1 MANSAINSAVQL
13 NGLQLLSISHLPDDQ
28 GARKIIAALGLD
40 WPTHP
45 GRFTERLYESEG
57 DGVKLVWRSPRE
69 LLAIAH
75 SDSALQSLRDAMVPG
90 RQATAAVWNQSQ
102 AMALFELQGPDL
114 DAWLTRLVDAEAI
127 PEPRDIPAAA
137 DWPILPSKCCALT
150 TIVRGYWPISRLLPT
165 SATGW
170 TLLTPLCPIS
180 HWLNHKTIDLC
191 PGEKMHHTQTL
202 ILRTG
207 LTLSRNLVLAA

>member
-1 MANSAINSAVQL
+1 MANSAINSVVQL

-90 RQATAAVWNQSQ
+90 RLATAAVWNQSH

-127 PEPRDIPAAA
+127 PRTKGHSSRCRLADIAVQVLRLDHHRAWLLADKPITAYVRNWLDFTHAA
-137 DWPILPSKCCALT
+137 LPHQS
-150 TIVRGYWPISRLLPT
+150 
-165 SATGW
+165 
-170 TLLTPLCPIS
+170 
-180 HWLNHKTIDLC
+180 
-191 PGEKMHHTQTL
+191 
-202 ILRTG
+202 
-207 LTLSRNLVLAA
+207 LAKPQNN

>member
-127 PEPRDIPAAA
+127 PRTKGHSSRCRLADIA
-137 DWPILPSKCCALT
+137 
-150 TIVRGYWPISRLLPT
+150 VQV
-165 SATGW
+165 
-170 TLLTPLCPIS
+170 PIS